1 MSSNTALPFNIEPV
15 VDGMEFNISNGCYN
29 VTSKEISIFMSVYM
43 LDSDGS
49 EQGRI
54 DFLPPDNFSSPSIPV
69 KTIVIPY
76 LNISEIFHWKIELL
90 HLPVNITIYSS
101 VSEILGSEEKISD
114 KVIEIERCEG
124 NNILSK
130 LKTN

>member
-1 MSSNTALPFNIEPV
+1 MSSNIALPFNIEPI
-15 VDGMEFNISNGCYN
+15 VDGMELNISHGCYN
-29 VTSKEISIFMSVYM
+29 VTSNEISIFISACM

-54 DFLPPDNFSSPSIPV
+54 DFLPPDYFSSPPIPN

-76 LNISEIFHWKIELL
+76 TNISEIFHWKIEHL
-90 HLPVNITIYSS
+90 HLPVNITISSS
-101 VSEILGSEEKISD
+101 VSEILGSEEKITD
-114 KVIEIERCEG
+114 KVIEMERCEG
-124 NNILSK
+124 RSVLLK